1 MVIDS
6 QASCIHRG
14 GGQEGCV
21 FESRHEHASDDGVL
35 LTVSNGVYI
44 IVLSS
49 GFMYAVARCMFVCTL
64 RMC

>member
-6 QASCIHRG
+6 QASCIRRG

-35 LTVSNGVYI
+35 LTVSNGVNI
-44 IVLSS
+44 IVL
-49 GFMYAVARCMFVCTL
+49 FKRIYVC
-64 RMC
+64 CS